1 MKKHINPFKL
11 ATILAFLLVPL
22 LSIATGDDGE
32 HRKNISKSYTVS
44 GDEKLSI
51 ENSFGDVAV
60 STWDKNEIQVNIE
73 IVVNASSDDKARQMM
88 DEISVSDR
96 RSGNEISFKTDIGH
110 MGKMGNGKKN
120 RDGDDNRKFYIDY
133 KIVMPSGNPL
143 SIENSFG
150 KINIGNFTGPVSLV
164 SKFGELN
171 TGRLDNART
180 IHVEFGSA
188 DIGPVADPD
197 VTFKFNN
204 RSFIKSVTGNAK
216 IHTEFCNNVEISVDK
231 SIKDLNLFESY
242 SNVRVNVP
250 ENLSA
255 SFNVHTNFGTFRNS
269 SGISITEE
277 REDDNS
283 GPKFDKDFSG
293 SSGSGGA
300 RIRIR
305 SSFGKIRIANAGDTS
320 VDPGDND
327 NDNHSGNKNKDKNK
341 NKHKDKDNDD
351 DTEVNL

>member
-1 MKKHINPFKL
+1 MKKHMNPFKL
-11 ATILAFLLVPL
+11 ATILAFLLAPL
-22 LSIATGDDGE
+22 LSTAATGNDGE

-44 GDEKLSI
+44 SDEKLSI

-73 IVVNASSDDKARQMM
+73 IVVNASSDEKAQKMM
-88 DEISVSDR
+88 DEISVSDKR
-96 RSGNEISFKTDIGH
+96 VGNQISFKTNIGN
-110 MGKMGNGKKN
+110 MGKTGNGKKN
-120 RDGDDNRKFYIDY
+120 RWGDDQRKFYIDY

-150 KINIGNFTGPVSLV
+150 KINIGNFTGPVNLV
-164 SKFGELN
+164 SKFGELI
-171 TGRLDNART
+171 TGKLSNART
-180 IHVEFGSA
+180 LHVEFGSA
-188 DIGPVADPD
+188 DIGPVIDPD
-197 VTFKFNN
+197 VTFKFNS
-204 RSFIKSVTGNAK
+204 RSFIENVTGNAK
-216 IHTEFCNNVEISVDK
+216 IHAEFCNNVEISVDN

-242 SNVRVNVP
+242 SNVRLNIP

-269 SGISITEE
+269 SGITISEE
-277 REDDNS
+277 REDDNM

-293 SSGSGGA
+293 SSGSGNA
-300 RIRIR
+300 RIKIK

-327 NDNHSGNKNKDKNK
+327 NDNHSKNKNKDK
-341 NKHKDKDNDD
+341 NKHKDKDNDN